1 MRIPFIPGLLFTL
14 RARTRAPPL
23 PCLAA
28 SVPLHLPTIVKRVRE
43 NAPAVPSVCM
53 FCHESNFRPSLSH
66 AASFFFPT
74 QARAR
79 RKLEL
84 DNGEKSGAR
93 RVGLGRAL
101 TTEDVSAPTELRA
114 ALLQVS
120 QGVEHL
126 HSLRIVHR
134 YDTTRALGESFLYV
148 TATISAYPSTLIFL
162 YLLVYTDAYTLGG
175 PSEMGAPGVEMTL
188 GAVGPQISGFFLFF
202 TYSFHPREVLARAIC
217 KQPILL

>member
-1 MRIPFIPGLLFTL
+1 MHILRLTQLSTL
-14 RARTRAPPL
+14 ALAR
-23 PCLAA
+23 
-28 SVPLHLPTIVKRVRE
+28 SIVFLR
-43 NAPAVPSVCM
+43 
-53 FCHESNFRPSLSH
+53 
-66 AASFFFPT
+66 T

-84 DNGEKSGAR
+84 DNGEKSGAL

-134 YDTTRALGESFLYV
+134 YNTTHALGESFF
-148 TATISAYPSTLIFL
+148 S
-162 YLLVYTDAYTLGG
+162 
-175 PSEMGAPGVEMTL
+175 
-188 GAVGPQISGFFLFF
+188 
-202 TYSFHPREVLARAIC
+202 
-217 KQPILL
+217 